1 MRRFRLWRRVRRRR
15 RIVIRPDDSGILDN
29 STYLRGWSLG
39 LAGRTH
45 TRLYE
50 CTSGASIGLP
60 NLTKHG
66 ACGSFMAMMLAE
78 SARFCTTYLGYF
90 CGYFCQ

>member
-39 LAGRTH
+39 SRTAH
-45 TRLYE
+45 TPDPINARLVPVSGSQISQNTELVGVLWAHASRE
-50 CTSGASIGLP
+50 CTTLHNIS
-60 NLTKHG
+60 
-66 ACGSFMAMMLAE
+66 
-78 SARFCTTYLGYF
+78 
-90 CGYFCQ
+90 